1 MNTLSLYFHIPF
13 CHNKKCEYCSF
24 VSYCSKEDEQ
34 SIYVDAL
41 MKEIRLRGEE
51 IGKSYKI
58 SSIYFGGGTPSM
70 LNEGVFTNLMIQI
83 KKYFRLLSNC
93 EITIEVNP
101 DSVTEAKLR
110 EYLLS
115 GINRLSIG
123 VQTLNDDILKV
134 IGRQHNA
141 KQAKN
146 VVVLA
151 KKVGFKNISLDM
163 MIGLPFQTLNDVKK
177 MIKFVTKSKVQHVSC
192 YSLILED
199 GTPLAN
205 KVRAGALTPP
215 SDDDTVEMYNLCLHS
230 FEKAGLKRY
239 EVSNFSLE
247 DYESKHNMTY
257 WTMGEYLA
265 FGVAGHSYMN
275 DTRFANTKD
284 FDKYIESISSDTL
297 PIVSVEKLS
306 LRKRKEEAI
315 MLGLRTKDGIDI
327 EAFDYKFGGHL
338 LRDKKNEIDFLHLH
352 GFITFRKGRLC
363 VSDNAFYVL
372 NSIILKLI

>member
-1 MNTLSLYFHIPF
+1 M
-13 CHNKKCEYCSF
+13 
-24 VSYCSKEDEQ
+24 SYCSKEDEQ

-146 VVVLA
+146 VVALA

-205 KVRAGALTPP
+205 KVRAGALTLP